1 MQMIQMSMR
10 QLHLSHWQ
18 QALTDLNLVLNA
30 QNPNK
35 NNNKKLKKT
44 KKKQMHA
51 LHKGRCVHIQYV
63 L

>member
-35 NNNKKLKKT
+35 NNNKK
-44 KKKQMHA
+44 
-51 LHKGRCVHIQYV
+51 
-63 L
+63 